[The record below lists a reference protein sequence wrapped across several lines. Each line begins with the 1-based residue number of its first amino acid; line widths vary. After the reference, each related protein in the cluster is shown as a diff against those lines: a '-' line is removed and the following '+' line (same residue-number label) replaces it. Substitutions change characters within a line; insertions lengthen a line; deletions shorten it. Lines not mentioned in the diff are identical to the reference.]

1 MCCGVLCTYVMFGW
15 CFRTRVGVWLV
26 YGGGCCSVVLYVV
39 VCCYALV
46 FVDVSGVFSVGC
58 YVLLVVC
65 VC

>member
-1 MCCGVLCTYVMFGW
+1 MLWCVVDVCDVWWWWLLLCVVTGW
-15 CFRTRVGVWLV
+15 G
-26 YGGGCCSVVLYVV
+26 VVLYVV